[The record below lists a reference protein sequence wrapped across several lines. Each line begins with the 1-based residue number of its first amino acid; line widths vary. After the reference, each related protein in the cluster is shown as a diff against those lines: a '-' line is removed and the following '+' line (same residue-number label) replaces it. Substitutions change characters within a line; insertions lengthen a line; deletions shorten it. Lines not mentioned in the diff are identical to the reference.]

1 MEMTGSSYSE
11 LLRLTAPEI
20 VVALTG
26 ILVLVLDLS
35 FLRRASLALRF
46 RSAAVAA
53 SSGCI
58 LALAM
63 LERFSAPGSLPAGM
77 LVVNPLTQ
85 LVQIA
90 LLVLAILVF
99 LLTDSAGFTTH
110 VGEYFA
116 LILFATTAMLLLVST
131 QNLLIIFITIE
142 FLSLSLYIL
151 TGFDKESPQS
161 AEAGLKYFLFGGM
174 SAGILLF
181 GMSLLYGLSGSLV
194 LGSIAAAVQ
203 DSPADPLL
211 TLAIVMVLT
220 GLGFKIAAAP
230 FHMWA
235 PEVYQGAPTLSAS
248 LVASSSKVASFFALF
263 VIFYLGL
270 MGAVGSAAWGH
281 YSAGWAP
288 VIAIVAV
295 ISMVWGNLAAIA
307 QTSVRRLIA
316 YSAIGHAG
324 YMLIALV
331 VHTGQSLIALVYYVV
346 TYALATVGVFGVLSA
361 LESEKVD
368 SIADFRGLGKRA
380 PGLSFC
386 LLIFLLSLAGIPP
399 LAGFF
404 GKFYLFVSALNVADH
419 SGLLWLVMLALAM
432 SVVSFYYY
440 LRVLKQAY
448 VSEPATGTVHIQVP
462 AITRIALWATAAL
475 VVILGCL
482 PDLLLSRIA
491 AAVSA
496 IR

>member
-1 MEMTGSSYSE
+1 MTGSSYLE

-58 LALAM
+58 LALGA
-63 LERFSAPGSLPAGM
+63 LERFCAPGSLPAGM
-77 LVVNPLTQ
+77 LMVNPLTQ

-90 LLVLAILVF
+90 LLALAILVF
-99 LLTDSAGFTTH
+99 LLTDSARFTTH
-110 VGEYFA
+110 VGEYCA
-116 LILFATTAMLLLVST
+116 LMLFATTAMMLLVST

-142 FLSLSLYIL
+142 FLSLRLYIL
-151 TGFDKESPQS
+151 TGFDKECPQS

-194 LGSIAAAVQ
+194 LGPIAAAVQ
-203 DSPADPLL
+203 ESPADPLL

-235 PEVYQGAPTLSAS
+235 PEVYQGAPTLSAA
-248 LVASSSKVASFFALF
+248 LVASSSKVASFFILF
-263 VIFYLGL
+263 LLFSLGL
-270 MGAVGSAAWGH
+270 MGAAGNAAWENH
-281 YSAGWAP
+281 SAGWAP
-288 VIAIVAV
+288 LIALLAV
-295 ISMVWGNLAAIA
+295 ISMLWGNLAAIA
-307 QTSVRRLIA
+307 QSSMRRLLA

-331 VHTGQSLIALVYYVV
+331 AHSRQSLISLVYYVI
-346 TYALATVGVFGVLSA
+346 TYALATVGAFGVLAA
-361 LESEKVD
+361 LESEGVD
-368 SIADFRGLGKRA
+368 SIADFRGISKRA
-380 PGLSFC
+380 PDLSFC

-404 GKFYLFVSALNVADH
+404 GKFYVFVSALEVADH
-419 SGLLWLVMLALAM
+419 SGLLWLVLLALAM

-440 LRVLKQAY
+440 LKVLKQAY
-448 VSEPATGTVHIQVP
+448 GSEPATG
-462 AITRIALWATAAL
+462 AAG
-475 VVILGCL
+475 I
-482 PDLLLSRIA
+482 
-491 AAVSA
+491 
-496 IR
+496 